1 MNNFKKSP
9 WTASGKNWAY
19 NTYENGTRAL
29 HKNGILLC
37 DMIPKVWE
45 FFLKLFYSWIF
56 FCRKSAKPSIV
67 SSKAGI
73 RINGISYVMEHLA
86 IEFYIFSKND

>member
-56 FCRKSAKPSIV
+56 FVENRQNLVLYQARV
-67 SSKAGI
+67 
-73 RINGISYVMEHLA
+73 
-86 IEFYIFSKND
+86 